1 MNFKV
6 LTISTLLSSMLFA
19 SSSFKNSIVK
29 GKATGSIQV
38 HHVFYDLKNG
48 YAPSTGSSLGG
59 TIKYESGNYN
69 GFKAGVAFHSV
80 GDSGLSDK
88 NNPNKKMAGGLF
100 ISSDFKRKNILGEAY
115 IEYKNL
121 NRELKIGRQM
131 FKSPMTSNVFT
142 TIPTF
147 YEAILFKE
155 KSLKDTV
162 ITIAQI
168 DKISFGSRS
177 LADFGPIGEFTGVA
191 GANVSPLN
199 IRGEFKQIEEATVGS
214 DVDTNGLT
222 IMALNYTGIEN
233 LKFQIWDYFAHDIV
247 NTIYVQADYKTSIL
261 NNLTI
266 SGQYLQQNDIGDSLI
281 GDKDASLFGLKLAT
295 NIDRVKFYV
304 AYSTSNGDK
313 FLNPWTGDPAFTSSL
328 FTRNGYR
335 ADVDAFKMGL
345 IIPIF
350 KELKFI
356 TSYANY
362 GQSSTKGG
370 DKGTTLIPTRDAH
383 EIDNIFVYNPYWLK
397 NSTFK
402 LLNVQKKSEYK
413 SLASIKDDKKMNNIR
428 LIIVYK
434 F

>member
-1 MNFKV
+1 MNFKI
-6 LTISTLLSSMLFA
+6 LGIATLLSSLLLA
-19 SSSFKNSIVK
+19 NDSFKDSIIK

-88 NNPNKKMAGGLF
+88 DDTDKKMAGGLF
-100 ISSDFKRKNILGEAY
+100 ISSDFKRKDVLGEAY

-121 NRELKIGRQM
+121 NRELKVGRQE

-147 YEAILFKE
+147 YEALIYKE
-155 KSLKDTV
+155 KSLQDTV
-162 ITIAQI
+162 ITVAQI

-177 LADFGPIGEFTGVA
+177 LADFGPIGEFTGSA
-191 GANVSPLN
+191 GASVSPMN
-199 IRGEFKQIEEATVGS
+199 IRGEFQQIEEATVGAGA
-214 DVDTNGLT
+214 DTNGLT
-222 IMALNYTGIEN
+222 ILALNYNGIKN
-233 LKFQIWDYFAHDIV
+233 LKLQVWDYFAHDIV
-247 NTIYVQADYKTSIL
+247 NTLYAQADYKSNIL

-295 NIDRVKFYV
+295 NIDRVKVYV
-304 AYSTSNGDK
+304 AYSKSSGDK

-335 ADVDAFKMGL
+335 ADVDAFKAGI

-370 DKGTTLIPTRDAH
+370 TKDASLEPTRDAQ
-383 EIDNIFVYNPYWLK
+383 EIDSIFVYNPNWLK

-402 LLNVQKKSEYK
+402 LLNVQKKSEYQ
-413 SLASIKDDKKMNNIR
+413 SLASIKDDKKMNNVR
-428 LIIVYK
+428 LIIIYK